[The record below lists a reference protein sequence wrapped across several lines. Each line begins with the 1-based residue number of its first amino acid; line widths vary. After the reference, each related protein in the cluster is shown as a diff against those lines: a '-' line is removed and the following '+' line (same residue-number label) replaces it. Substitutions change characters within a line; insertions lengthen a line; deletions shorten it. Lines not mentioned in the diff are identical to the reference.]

1 METKRPKIGIALS
14 GSAGRGIAHIGIL
27 EVLEENNIPIDIV
40 VGCSSGGLIA
50 VAYGAGT
57 MEWMKQIFLNFTWKW
72 FFTANSFWSARG
84 GLLTSR
90 KADEV
95 YAQLTANKQFHEM
108 KAKIGLS
115 AADIRTGELVTLT
128 SGKVKESL
136 MATIALPGVFEPV
149 VIEGRLLVDGGLI
162 NVIPTVPTR
171 QMGADIVIGVD
182 LARNKFL
189 YQRRMWFWR
198 IIRTIRRLIGISF
211 VQHQVINPLTS
222 KVYDSLATIG
232 IGNNRREKIPNM
244 FRIFAWAVDH
254 SFDVEKELKEE
265 HRSCDL
271 MIRPDVQEQTST
283 WGLTGVEWAY
293 QQGRKSAEEAL
304 PKIRELIANFEKGK
318 LV

>member
-1 METKRPKIGIALS
+1 MTTNRPKIGIALS

-27 EVLEENNIPIDIV
+27 EVFEENNIPIDIV

-57 MEWMKQIFLNFTWKW
+57 MEWMKQVFHNFSWKW
-72 FFTANSFWSARG
+72 FMNAHSFWSARG

-90 KADEV
+90 KADAE
-95 YAQLTANKQFHEM
+95 YAKLTAGKGFEQM
-108 KAKIGLS
+108 RAKIGIS

-128 SGKVKESL
+128 SGNVKESL

-171 QMGADIVIGVD
+171 QMGADIVIGID

-198 IIRTIRRLIGISF
+198 IIRTIRRMIGIEF

-222 KVYDSLATIG
+222 KVVDRLETMGYD
-232 IGNNRREKIPNM
+232 RRAKIPNM
-244 FRIFAWAVDH
+244 FRVFAWGVDH
-254 SFDVEKELKEE
+254 SFDVEEELTEE
-265 HRSCDL
+265 HRACDL
-271 MIRPDVQEQTST
+271 MIRPDVQEKTST
-283 WGLTGVEWAY
+283 WGVTGVEWAY
-293 QQGRKSAEEAL
+293 QQGRKAAEESL
-304 PKIRELIANFEKGK
+304 PKIRELIANFEKNK
-318 LV
+318 